1 MSASPDQQQ
10 TPVVTV
16 SWLEPSSTESTD
28 GFSQYKLTAEAYPQS
43 LSTISGFDVEVD
55 FGEDS
60 VEELINKR
68 HLLEYLHAT
77 STSGGHD
84 D

>member
-16 SWLEPSSTESTD
+16 SWLEPPSTESTD
-28 GFSQYKLTAEAYPQS
+28 GFSQHKLTAEAYPQS
-43 LSTISGFDVEVD
+43 LPTISGFDVEVD